1 MHVIKALE
9 KMDPIKRENL
19 IDSAMKEFGKNGY
32 DKASTN
38 IIVKDAGISKGI
50 LFHYFPTK
58 RELFETLS
66 IYSITLIGDQIES
79 KVDWQNGD
87 ITKRLEEITMI
98 KLGLFKKYP
107 HLLDF
112 SKNIFNTETLEEI
125 KEKIYQHMP
134 NYHQKV
140 FELNIDHS
148 IFKSDLD
155 VSKTITFLQYFLDRY
170 SEDLLNT
177 YIRNNKEVDLS
188 YIEKDLKSYL
198 EIYRKGFYKS

>member
-1 MHVIKALE
+1 MMIKALE

-32 DKASTN
+32 NNASTN
-38 IIVKDAGISKGI
+38 TIVKDAGISKGI

-58 RELFETLS
+58 RDLFETLS
-66 IYSITLIGDQIES
+66 IYSITLIGDHIES
-79 KVDWQNGD
+79 DVNWENGD

-107 HLLDF
+107 YLLDF
-112 SKNIFNTETLEEI
+112 SKNIFNTETLEEN

-155 VSKTITFLQYFLDRY
+155 VSKTIIFLQYFLDRY

-177 YIRNNKEVDLS
+177 YIRNNKEVDLN
-188 YIEKDLKSYL
+188 YIEKDLRSYL